1 MDTPVTEIHYTGEL
15 RVRPYRRGTYIGEEH
30 LEDVIERALGPRYSF
45 GRGWRGHAVVT
56 IRLFEPQK
64 REGAD

>member
-1 MDTPVTEIHYTGEL
+1 
-15 RVRPYRRGTYIGEEH
+15 
-30 LEDVIERALGPRYSF
+30 LGPRYSF
-45 GRGWRGHAVVT
+45 GRGWRGHAIVT